1 MEQDA
6 TLAFDDHYS
15 QGAPKL
21 PRIDDRWTG
30 TLRNFPVGTLEEGF
44 SNPTTVCIVD
54 PRLFA
59 KNSLKFTSD
68 LRRLN
73 QAFPLSKSVDRALSA
88 SGGARMA
95 IEGLLIQ
102 LSYAVW
108 QIRTGEV
115 SCSTV
120 NDLEENFR
128 KYTIRCYLAKNVTM
142 QHREHPVHEPYIR
155 KYYGFLERYYLRMYH
170 QELQEQ
176 FLAKYPRMNEVWDNW
191 ERALWCPATVPQCQP
206 TTSGGRVLVLEQP
219 QPVVCRYS
227 SAPRAGRSRSRSRSR
242 GRD

>member
-30 TLRNFPVGTLEEGF
+30 TLRNSPVGTLEEGF

-115 SCSTV
+115 SCSSV
-120 NDLEENFR
+120 QDLQTNFE
-128 KYTIRCYLAKNVTM
+128 KFLKRCYLAKNVTI
-142 QHREHPVHEPYIR
+142 QHREQQEHEHHIR
-155 KYYGFLERYYLRMYH
+155 RYYGFIERYYVRMYP
-170 QELQEQ
+170 QELQEG
-176 FLAKYPRMNEVWDNW
+176 FLAKYPRMNEIWDNW
-191 ERALWCPATVPQCQP
+191 ERALWSPATVPQYQP
-206 TTSGGRVLVLEQP
+206 TAAGGRVLVLKQH
-219 QPVVCRYS
+219 QLVCRYS
-227 SAPRAGRSRSRSRSR
+227 SAPRGGRSRSRSR
-242 GRD
+242 GR